1 MAIITEPVSEMA
13 ILSSEKTRQ
22 TALALKGAGIISW
35 QMPEDTYGVF
45 DAFKKVSDTYTCD
58 WLLLSVAKRR
68 ERNILRRLVASN
80 LYSSGRI
87 AEPVSW
93 KPTKEEEFIEESYPS
108 QLAGMVDSLKEAY
121 ELGSFGRLT
130 VVDGGAEFNEA
141 FSLESLYNPVES
153 DEYSWNWC
161 VKLQGF
167 RKEVLRNIAGFGYDS
182 GYSAGKCVICGDY
195 CSMCLEELT
204 EWAALKRGGSRVVCE
219 NCANGGIWPTCV
231 GV

>member
-35 QMPEDTYGVF
+35 QMPEGTYGVF
-45 DAFKKVSDTYTCD
+45 DA
-58 WLLLSVAKRR
+58 
-68 ERNILRRLVASN
+68 
-80 LYSSGRI
+80 
-87 AEPVSW
+87 
-93 KPTKEEEFIEESYPS
+93 
-108 QLAGMVDSLKEAY
+108 
-121 ELGSFGRLT
+121 

-167 RKEVLRNIAGFGYDS
+167 RKEILKNIAGFGYDQ

>member
-35 QMPEDTYGVF
+35 EMPWKTYGVF
-45 DAFKKVSDTYTCD
+45 DAFKKVSDMYTCD

-80 LYSSGRI
+80 LYPSGKI

-93 KPTKEEEFIEESYPS
+93 KSTKEEEFIEGRYPS
-108 QLAGMVDSLKEAY
+108 QLVGMVKSLKEARK
-121 ELGSFGRLT
+121 LDSFGRLT
-130 VVDGGAEFNEA
+130 VVDGGAEFNEV
-141 FSLESLYNPVES
+141 FSLESIYNPVES
-153 DEYSWNWC
+153 NEYSWNWC

-167 RKEVLRNIAGFGYDS
+167 RKEVLKNMAGLGYDS
-182 GYSAGKCVICGDY
+182 GYSAGRCAICGDY
-195 CSMCLEELT
+195 CSMCLEELA
-204 EWAALKRGGSRVVCE
+204 EWAVLERGGGRVVCGS
-219 NCANGGIWPTCV
+219 CANGRIWPTCV
-231 GV
+231 EG